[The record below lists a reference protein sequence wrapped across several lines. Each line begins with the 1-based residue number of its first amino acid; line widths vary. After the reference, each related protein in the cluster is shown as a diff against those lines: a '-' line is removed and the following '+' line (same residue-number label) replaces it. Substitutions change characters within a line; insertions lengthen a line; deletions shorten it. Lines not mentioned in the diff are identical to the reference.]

1 MNVSI
6 ENVISESQQTQN
18 DNQEIIAE
26 NNESTEPSSIENN
39 QNTSFNL
46 EKSKNI
52 LEYISIILALIG
64 LISTGL
70 IKVLSMGRYLCF
82 DFDINNCEFKLT
94 NSDFIILFLSIFF
107 CGSAILYCF
116 ITNKLRVIISTK
128 VTECLDTQTK
138 ILKKIA
144 GIVKWGLLYIALIFF
159 YLILGYFA
167 IGLFTSNFSA
177 LAILENEL
185 VTILGYTFTFVILLS
200 CFILKEDRKF
210 KIFYITISMLFL
222 LLFGLSFIKN
232 SYDEAVNQKEFEIIT
247 LKDSEEN
254 QMYAVISRGSSY
266 SAYQCLIDEN
276 NILII
281 NTELHRF
288 FSLDDTETRLYN
300 FEGYRLVKYK

>member
-6 ENVISESQQTQN
+6 ENVISESQQTQ
-18 DNQEIIAE
+18 DENQEIIAG
-26 NNESTEPSSIENN
+26 NSESPELDLTGNN
-39 QNTSFNL
+39 QDASFDL
-46 EKSKNI
+46 EKSKNK
-52 LEYISIILALIG
+52 LEYISIIFALTG
-64 LISTGL
+64 VISTGL

-138 ILKKIA
+138 ILKKIV
-144 GIVKWGLLYIALIFF
+144 GVVKWGSSYIALIFF

-177 LAILENEL
+177 LAVLKNEL
-185 VTILGYTFTFVILLS
+185 VTILGYTFIFVIPLS
-200 CFILKEDRKF
+200 CFTLKEDRKL
-210 KIFYITISMLFL
+210 KIFYITICILFL

-254 QMYAVISRGSSY
+254 QMYAVISKGSSY
-266 SAYQCLIDEN
+266 SAYRCSIDEN

-281 NTELHRF
+281 YKNHHRYF
-288 FSLDDTETRLYN
+288 PLDDTETELRIFN
-300 FEGYRLVKYK
+300 GNKPE